1 MEEAQRTK
9 LGNTMASK
17 TTITK
22 TDKYHLYRE
31 PYDTDRVYLE
41 MKNVEFKT
49 IDNFYGDTHEKKLI
63 VTIPKDAWIELVKGS
78 LKKENA

>member
-1 MEEAQRTK
+1 
-9 LGNTMASK
+9 MASK

-31 PYDTDRVYLE
+31 LYDIDRMYLE

-49 IDNFYGDTHEKKLI
+49 VDNFYGETHEKKLI
-63 VTIPKDAWIELVKGS
+63 VTIPKDVWTELIKGS

>member
-1 MEEAQRTK
+1 
-9 LGNTMASK
+9 MASK

-31 PYDTDRVYLE
+31 LYDIDRVYLE

-49 IDNFYGDTHEKKLI
+49 IDNFYGETHEKKLI
-63 VTIPKDAWIELVKGS
+63 VTIPKDVWTELIKGS

>member
-1 MEEAQRTK
+1 
-9 LGNTMASK
+9 MASK
-17 TTITK
+17 TTITE

-63 VTIPKDAWIELVKGS
+63 VTISKDAWTELIRGY
-78 LKKENA
+78 LEKENV